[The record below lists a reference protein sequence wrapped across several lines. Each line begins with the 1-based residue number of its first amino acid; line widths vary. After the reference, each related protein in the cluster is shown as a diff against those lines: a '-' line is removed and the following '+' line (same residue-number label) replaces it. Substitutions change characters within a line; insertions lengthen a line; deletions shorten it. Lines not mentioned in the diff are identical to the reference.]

1 MFLRSYFFFMLFL
14 VQVVIMDP
22 STFCYTFTTSSSC
35 LWVAMCHFWHL
46 LLAFTGSLPLPF
58 SEYVDAQTRA
68 IQWLTISSWSWSVH
82 CATIH
87 LVQIMEIASMLLFH
101 WQPSEFQFLPSRF
114 TYDQLSVMTD
124 YLYPCN
130 DEFRSSSSDIT
141 FVTQILQN
149 HCSQL

>member
-1 MFLRSYFFFMLFL
+1 MPFACMCVNNEQAQIYESKSK
-14 VQVVIMDP
+14 VVIMDP

-101 WQPSEFQFLPSRF
+101 WQPSEFQFLPSRTIAASCKF
-114 TYDQLSVMTD
+114 
-124 YLYPCN
+124 
-130 DEFRSSSSDIT
+130 
-141 FVTQILQN
+141 
-149 HCSQL
+149 CSWHSELL